1 MIKKKGYTL
10 IELIS
15 VIAIMVILIGSGF
28 TVVSSL
34 KHIKDDV
41 EIDNVVYEIY
51 DVLSYAKA
59 YCRRNFYEGEVLIDT
74 QKRTIKFSYIDNSTS
89 IKTNII
95 REEKFPKYVDVHT
108 KPERFN
114 IGVSSMGYLKKS
126 GSIFVSIGK
135 KEKIITIAVGNDITN
150 IIDVNEKIDEINK

>member
-1 MIKKKGYTL
+1 MKKKGYTL
-10 IELIS
+10 IELIA
-15 VIAIMVILIGSGF
+15 VMAIMIILIGSGF
-28 TVVSSL
+28 TIISSL
-34 KHIKDDV
+34 KYIKDDV
-41 EIDNVVYEIY
+41 EIDNVIYEIY

-59 YCRRNFYEGEVLIDT
+59 YCRRNFQEGEVLIDT
-74 QKRTIKFSYIDNSTS
+74 QKRTIQFRYIDNSSS

-108 KPERFN
+108 NPGFFKIE
-114 IGVSSMGYLKKS
+114 VSDLGYLKKA

-150 IIDVNEKIDEINK
+150 IIDANEKIDEINK